1 MKRLWNSAIFLII
14 LYISY
19 THANEDTSEIQVCL
33 LVLLI
38 NSWVSAQSSSLCWCF
53 SALWWQRSGA
63 AGQQL
68 QRRRCWLCHFPLV
81 CWQKC
86 ELCSSSWGRRPRRG
100 KVHDAR
106 LHLPPSQQHCCSPPP
121 LRGCLVKSRRREESD
136 IMCNSSL
143 THTAARLHPEVGALN
158 A

>member
-68 QRRRCWLCHFPLV
+68 QRRAGCVTFLWFAGRSVSFVLRREAGGRVVEKYTMHACIFLL
-81 CWQKC
+81 
-86 ELCSSSWGRRPRRG
+86 LSSTA
-100 KVHDAR
+100 V
-106 LHLPPSQQHCCSPPP
+106 LHLLCEGVWWRAEGGKSQTLCATHP
-121 LRGCLVKSRRREESD
+121 L
-136 IMCNSSL
+136 L
-143 THTAARLHPEVGALN
+143 TLLQGSIQKLER
-158 A
+158 